1 MPLLWSFPM
10 VEAMAIDI
18 ELLTELFICENE

>member
-1 MPLLWSFPM
+1 MPLLWSFLM

-18 ELLTELFICENE
+18 ELLTELFICE